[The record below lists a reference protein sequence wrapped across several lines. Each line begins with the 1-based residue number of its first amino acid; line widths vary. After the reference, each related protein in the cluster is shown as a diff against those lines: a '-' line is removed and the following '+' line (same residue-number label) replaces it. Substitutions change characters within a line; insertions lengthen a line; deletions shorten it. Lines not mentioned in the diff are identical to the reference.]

1 MRALAHDGPLV
12 WPLAMTLIW
21 TVVLVAVF
29 IPLAVR
35 GYRHAAESS
44 A

>member
-1 MRALAHDGPLV
+1 MSQLG
-12 WPLAMTLIW
+12 TLIW
-21 TVVLVAVF
+21 AIVLVAVF

-35 GYRHAAESS
+35 GYRLAAESS